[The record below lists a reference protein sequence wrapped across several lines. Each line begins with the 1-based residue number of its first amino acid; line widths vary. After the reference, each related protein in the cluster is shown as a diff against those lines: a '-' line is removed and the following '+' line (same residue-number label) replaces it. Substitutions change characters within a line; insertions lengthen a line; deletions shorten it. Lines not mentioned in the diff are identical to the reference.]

1 MAEPGAA
8 RAVPDG
14 DAHRSHAQRG
24 AREQVLTLDR
34 RAVLVRGIGVILAS
48 AVLFGSM
55 AVAVRI
61 AARHMAGTQIAFV
74 RFAGS
79 FLVLLAFRSGR
90 SLTPRSGNLAAMVLR
105 GLLGAGAI
113 TLYYLGI
120 EYAGAGFA
128 TLLHCTYPVSTALFA
143 TTLMGERFDARLA
156 GGLALAVLGIAVVLG
171 PGADLASATLL
182 GAAAALGASVLAG
195 GAVATARQLRLTE
208 SAYIVTTY
216 FMGVGMLCT
225 APALLTGLPPLE
237 LLPLAALAAVI
248 LTSVGGQVLLHQGL
262 GFAPATQGSLA
273 AATTVVTAAVL
284 EALFLGEHL
293 STHTLIGAALL
304 VAAVALAV
312 SGGGRD
318 ASRP

>member
-1 MAEPGAA
+1 M
-8 RAVPDG
+8 
-14 DAHRSHAQRG
+14 
-24 AREQVLTLDR
+24 DR
-34 RAVLVRGIGVILAS
+34 RTVLIRGVGVILAS

-61 AARHMAGTQIAFV
+61 AARAMPATQIAFV

-79 FLVLLAFRSGR
+79 FLLLLALGGGR
-90 SLTPRSGNLAAMVLR
+90 SLRPRPGNFGAMLLR

-128 TLLHCTYPVSTALFA
+128 TLLHCTYPISTAFFA

-156 GGLALAVLGIAVVLG
+156 AGLALAVLGITVVLG
-171 PGADLASATLL
+171 PGADLASATML
-182 GAAAALGASVLAG
+182 GALSALGASILSG

-208 SAYIVTTY
+208 SAYLVTTY
-216 FMGVGMLCT
+216 FMGVGMVCT
-225 APALLTGLPPLE
+225 APALVTGIAPLGSLPVAP
-237 LLPLAALAAVI
+237 LAAVI

-293 STHTLIGAALL
+293 SSHTLVGAALL

-312 SGGGRD
+312 SGGGR
-318 ASRP
+318 APLER